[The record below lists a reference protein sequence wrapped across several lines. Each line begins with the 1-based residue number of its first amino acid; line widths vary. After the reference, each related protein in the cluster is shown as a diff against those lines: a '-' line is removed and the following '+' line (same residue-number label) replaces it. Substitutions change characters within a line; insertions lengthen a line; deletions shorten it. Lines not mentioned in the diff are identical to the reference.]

1 MIRLRPAAER
11 GHFNHGWLDTQHT
24 FSFAHYY
31 DPRHMAFRALR
42 VINED
47 RIAPSQGFG
56 THGHED
62 MEILTWVL
70 SGHLTHRDSM
80 GHEQALGVNEIQRMS
95 AGTGVLHSEYNASPT
110 EPLHLLQIWLL
121 PARSGHE
128 PSYEQFAIDPAEKQ
142 NRWRTLASP
151 EGGDRI
157 ARIHQDARLLVTTLD
172 PGREL
177 ATAIDPAR
185 HAWLQISRGSVELNG
200 QALTAG
206 DGVAISNDSGFTLK
220 TTSSEPSEVLFFDL
234 A

>member
-1 MIRLRPAAER
+1 MIRIRPAAER
-11 GHFNHGWLDTQHT
+11 GHFNHGWLDTNHS

-31 DPRHMAFRALR
+31 DPRHMGFRALR

-95 AGTGVLHSEYNASPT
+95 AGTGVLHSEYNASPD
-110 EPLHLLQIWLL
+110 EPLHLLQIWLQ
-121 PARSGHE
+121 PDETGHD
-128 PSYEQFAIDPAEKQ
+128 PSYEQFAIDPAEKL
-142 NRWRTLASP
+142 NRWRVLASP

-157 ARIHQDARLLVTTLD
+157 ARIHQDAWLLVCSLEE
-172 PGREL
+172 GKEL
-177 ATAIDPAR
+177 ATELDPKR

-200 QALTAG
+200 QRLLAG
-206 DGVAISNDSGFTLK
+206 DGVAISGESGFAIK
-220 TTSSEPSEVLFFDL
+220 GSSAEAAEVLYFDL